1 MNEKPWHQL
10 TAAQA
15 LTVLESKPDGLTQA
29 EAARRL
35 SNYGENALKEIAGKS
50 PWSIL
55 LRQFTDLMIVIL
67 LIAAGIAW
75 SMGDLTDTAM
85 ILVIVILN
93 AALGFSQE
101 YRAER
106 ALSAL
111 KKLEQPQVVV
121 RREGAYLQIPSRELV
136 PGDIVAVE
144 AGQKVPADGRL
155 IETVQFKIDE
165 SQLTGESVPAGKDTL
180 PLSKADVPLGDRI
193 NRIFMGTAVM
203 TGHGSAVVTET
214 GMRTELGKIASLLQT
229 VEDRKTPLQRRLASM
244 GKKLAVAGLAVT
256 TVIFVAGLLRGET
269 IETMLLTAISLA
281 VAVIPEG
288 LPAMVTIVLA
298 LGAQRMVRRNALIRK
313 LPAVETLGSVTTICT
328 DKTGTLT
335 QNIMSVEAIYVDGR
349 QLRVT
354 GHGYRPE
361 GGFYQNGETLNPL
374 TDPPLLQLLRAAALC
389 TNARLEVQGEDWTV
403 LGDPTE
409 GALLAAAAKAGL
421 RKEPLEQQ
429 YPRTGE
435 IPFDSS
441 RKMMTTLHQDQD
453 KKRWAFT
460 KGGLEEVLK
469 RSASVAQ
476 GNAAVPLT
484 DRHREEI
491 DRMHRE
497 LAGAG
502 LRLLAC
508 GMRELKNRTDPDHPD
523 LRGVEEALTFLGLF
537 GMIDSLRPEAAEAV
551 HRCRTAGIRPIMIT
565 GDHRITAEAIAAQL
579 GIKETGEQV
588 LTGEELARLSPE
600 ALEPMVGKISI
611 YARVAPEDKVKIVEA
626 LKRRGEI
633 VAMTGDGVN
642 DAPALRAADI
652 GIAMG
657 RSGTDVAREASDMIL
672 LDDNFATI
680 VSAVEEGRI
689 IYDNIRKFTRYI
701 LSTNSG
707 EILIMLFAILF
718 ALPLPLIPIQ
728 ILWTNLVTD
737 GLPALALGLEPP
749 ERSVMQRPPRSPAE
763 SLFAGGL
770 GLHIVWVG
778 LLMAL
783 GTVALFAWAVQTR
796 DLAHGRT
803 IAFLTLMLFQMFHVL
818 AIRSER
824 DPLWRIGLFSNPHLL
839 GAAVLTLSLQLAITY
854 LPPLQALFKTT
865 ALTGGELL
873 ACVGVASTVY
883 FAVEGEK
890 WLRAQTRGGNK

>member
-1 MNEKPWHQL
+1 MNEKPWHQM

-15 LTVLESKPDGLTQA
+15 LTVLKSAPEGLSQA

-35 SNYGENALKEIAGKS
+35 SDYGQNVLKEADGKS

-67 LIAAGIAW
+67 LIAAGIAG
-75 SMGDLTDTAM
+75 SMGDVTDTAM
-85 ILVIVILN
+85 ILVIVLLN

-106 ALSAL
+106 ALFAL
-111 KKLEQPQVVV
+111 RKLEQPQVVV
-121 RREGAYLQIPSRELV
+121 RRDGIYLQIPSRDLV
-136 PGDIVAVE
+136 PGDVVAVE

-155 IETVQFKIDE
+155 IEAVQLKIDE
-165 SQLTGESVPAGKDTL
+165 SQLTGESVPVGKDSQAL
-180 PLSKADVPLGDRI
+180 DQGEVPLGDQT

-203 TGHGSAVVTET
+203 TGHGAAVVTES

-229 VEDRKTPLQRRLASM
+229 VEDRKTPLQRRLAFL
-244 GKKLAVAGLAVT
+244 GKRLAAAALIMTA
-256 TVIFVAGLLRGET
+256 VIFIAGLLRGET

-313 LPAVETLGSVTTICT
+313 LPAVETLGSVTTICA

-335 QNIMSVEAIYVDGR
+335 QNVMSVEAIYLNSRLVH
-349 QLRVT
+349 VT
-354 GHGYRPE
+354 GNGYRPQ
-361 GGFYQNGETLNPL
+361 GSFYKKKKLFDPL
-374 TDPPLLQLLRAAALC
+374 TDPSLLQLLRAAVLC
-389 TNARLEVQGEDWTV
+389 TNARLDLRGRDWTV

-409 GALLAAAAKAGL
+409 GALLAVGAKAGL
-421 RKEPLEQQ
+421 WKETLDRR
-429 YPRTGE
+429 YPRIGE

-441 RKMMTTLHQDQD
+441 RKMMTTFHRNQGN
-453 KKRWAFT
+453 KIWAFM
-460 KGGLEEVLK
+460 KGGLEEVLR
-469 RSASVAQ
+469 RSTSIAQ
-476 GNAAVPLT
+476 EEIVPLT
-484 DRHREEI
+484 DHHREEI
-491 DRMHRE
+491 ARIHRE

-508 GMRELKNRTDPDHPD
+508 GMRRLEKPPDPDDPD
-523 LRGVEEALTFLGLF
+523 LRGVEEELTFLGLF
-537 GMIDSLRPEAAEAV
+537 GMIDPLRPEAAEAV
-551 HRCRTAGIRPIMIT
+551 GRCRTAGIRPVMIT

-579 GIKETGEQV
+579 GMKDGEEI

-600 ALEPMVGKISI
+600 ALEPMVGKVSI
-611 YARVAPEDKVKIVEA
+611 YARVAPEQKVKIVQA

-652 GIAMG
+652 GVGMG
-657 RSGTDVAREASDMIL
+657 RSGTDVAREASEMIL

-707 EILIMLFAILF
+707 EILIMFFAILF
-718 ALPLPLIPIQ
+718 GLPLPLLPIQ

-737 GLPALALGLEPP
+737 GLPALALGVEPP
-749 ERSVMQRPPRSPAE
+749 ERSVMRRPPRSPSE

-778 LLMAL
+778 LLMGL
-783 GTVALFAWAVQTR
+783 GTVALFAWAVRTR

-803 IAFLTLMLFQMFHVL
+803 IAFFTLMLFQMFHVL

-824 DPLWRIGLFSNPHLL
+824 DPLWRIGLLSNPSLL
-839 GAAVLTLSLQLAITY
+839 GAALLTLALQFAITF
-854 LPPLQALFKTT
+854 LPPLQALFHTT
-865 ALTGGELL
+865 ALTAGETA
-873 ACVGVASTVY
+873 ACIGVASTVY

-890 WLRAQTRGGNK
+890 WLRAQTKGGDR

>member
-10 TAAQA
+10 TAAQT
-15 LTVLESKPDGLTQA
+15 LTALESAPEGLSHA

-35 SNYGENALKEIAGKS
+35 SDYGQNILKETEGKS

-55 LRQFTDLMIVIL
+55 LRQFTDVMIVIL
-67 LIAAGIAW
+67 LAAAAISWWIGE
-75 SMGDLTDTAM
+75 LTDTAM

-121 RREGAYLQIPSRELV
+121 RREGAYLQIPSRNLV

-155 IETVQFKIDE
+155 IETAQLKVDE
-165 SQLTGESVPAGKDTL
+165 SQFTGESLPAGKTSPPIDREE
-180 PLSKADVPLGDRI
+180 VPLGDQT
-193 NRIFMGTAVM
+193 NRIFMGTTVM

-229 VEDRKTPLQRRLASM
+229 VEDRKTPLQRRLATL
-244 GKKLAVAGLAVT
+244 GKRLAAAALIVT
-256 TVIFVAGLLRGET
+256 AVIFVAGLLRGET

-281 VAVIPEG
+281 VAAIPEG

-335 QNIMSVEAIYVDGR
+335 QNVMSVEAIYVDGR
-349 QLRVT
+349 RLRVT

-361 GGFYQNGETLNPL
+361 GAFYRNEDRLDPA
-374 TDPPLLQLLRAAALC
+374 TDPPLRRLLRAAVLC
-389 TNARLEVQGEDWTV
+389 SNAHLDLRDDKWTV

-409 GALLAAAAKAGL
+409 GALLTAAAKADL
-421 RKEPLEQQ
+421 RKEPLERE
-429 YPRTGE
+429 YTRIGE
-435 IPFDSS
+435 IPFDST
-441 RKMMTTLHQDQD
+441 RKMMTTIHQDREG
-453 KKRWAFT
+453 KIRAFT
-460 KGGLEEVLK
+460 KGGLEELLR
-469 RSASVAQ
+469 RSSLIVQ
-476 GNAAVPLT
+476 GEEEVPLT
-484 DRHREEI
+484 DHHREEI
-491 DRMHRE
+491 ARMHRE

-508 GMRELKNRTDPDHPD
+508 GMRRLENRPDTDDPA
-523 LRGVEEALTFLGLF
+523 LGRVEEELTFLGLF
-537 GMIDSLRPEAAEAV
+537 GMIDPLRPEAAEAV
-551 HRCRTAGIRPIMIT
+551 HRCRAAGIRPVLIT
-565 GDHRITAEAIAAQL
+565 GDHRITAEAIAAQI
-579 GIKETGEQV
+579 GMKEAGEQV

-611 YARVAPEDKVKIVEA
+611 YARVAPEHKVKIVEA

-652 GIAMG
+652 GVAMG
-657 RSGTDVAREASDMIL
+657 RSGTDVAREASEMVL

-718 ALPLPLIPIQ
+718 ALPLPLLPIQ

-749 ERSVMQRPPRSPAE
+749 ERDVMRRAPRPPEE

-778 LLMAL
+778 LLMGL

-796 DLAHGRT
+796 DHAHART

-824 DPLWRIGLFSNPHLL
+824 DPLWRIGFFSNPHLL

-854 LPPLQALFKTT
+854 LPPLQELFKTT

-890 WLRAQTRGGNK
+890 WLRAHTRGGNK